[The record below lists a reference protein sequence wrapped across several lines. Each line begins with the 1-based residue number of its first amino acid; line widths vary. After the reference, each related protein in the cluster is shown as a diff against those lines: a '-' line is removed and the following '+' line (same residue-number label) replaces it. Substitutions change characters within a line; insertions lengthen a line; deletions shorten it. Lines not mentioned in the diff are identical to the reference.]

1 VRARVNRFAA
11 VRRPVTAFFRGC
23 RCRPNRLL
31 NAAPHNPDRKAC
43 LVSQSASGSDL
54 TSRALLPQG
63 LRDVLPPDGDHETR
77 VVENLM
83 ACFAAHGYERVKPP
97 LVEFEQSLLGQVS
110 QSVTNRTFRMMDPV
124 SQRMMALRPDMTLQ
138 VARIATTRLKKAPRP
153 VRLSYAGE
161 VMRVMGSQLSP
172 EREFTQVGF
181 ELIGAE
187 TPEADAEVILIAAEA
202 ARRVG
207 VKGLS
212 VDLMAPNLVP
222 ALLSAHG
229 VEGDEAKAFRAAL
242 DGKDADAAGKLGG
255 PAKLVAQLL
264 AASGPIAPSIAAL
277 ERIDLP
283 IDARAHVDSLKAV
296 SRLVQAADPQVT
308 LTVDAVENRGFAY
321 HTGVSFSLFVRGVRG
336 ELGRGGRYRA
346 GEVGEGATGLTF
358 YMDTMIR
365 SLPAAV
371 AGRKVFVPHGLSSD
385 VGKRLRE
392 QGWVTVAGLAAA
404 ADAMAEARRLGCS
417 HIAGADG
424 NTKSIERAA

>member
-1 VRARVNRFAA
+1 
-11 VRRPVTAFFRGC
+11 
-23 RCRPNRLL
+23 
-31 NAAPHNPDRKAC
+31 
-43 LVSQSASGSDL
+43 VSQSASGSDL

-77 VVENLM
+77 VVETLM

-97 LVEFEQSLLGQVS
+97 LVEFEQTLLGQVS
-110 QSVTNRTFRMMDPV
+110 QSVSNRTFRMMDPI

-138 VARIATTRLKKAPRP
+138 VARIATTRLNKAPRP

-187 TPEADAEVILIAAEA
+187 TPESDAEVILIAAEA

-212 VDLMAPNLVP
+212 IDLMAPNLVP
-222 ALLSAHG
+222 ALLASHG
-229 VEGDEAKAFRAAL
+229 IQGAEAQAFRTAL
-242 DGKDADAAGKLGG
+242 DGKDSGAIAKLGG
-255 PAKLVAQLL
+255 PAPLVSKLLT
-264 AASGPIAPSIAAL
+264 ASGPIAPGLSAL
-277 ERIDLP
+277 EKIDLP
-283 IDARAHVDSLKAV
+283 IDARAHVESLKAV

-346 GEVGEGATGLTF
+346 GETGEAATGLTF
-358 YMDTMIR
+358 YMDTVIR
-365 SLPAAV
+365 SLPAVA
-371 AGRKVFVPHGLSSD
+371 AGRKVFVPHGTRPD
-385 VGKRLRE
+385 VGRRLRE
-392 QGWVTVAGLAAA
+392 QGWVTVAGLAPA
-404 ADAMAEARRLGCS
+404 ADAAAEAKRLGCT

-424 NTKSIERAA
+424 NIQSIERAA

>member
-1 VRARVNRFAA
+1 
-11 VRRPVTAFFRGC
+11 
-23 RCRPNRLL
+23 
-31 NAAPHNPDRKAC
+31 
-43 LVSQSASGSDL
+43 VSQSASGSDL

-77 VVENLM
+77 VVETLM
-83 ACFAAHGYERVKPP
+83 ACFAAYGYERVKPP

-110 QSVTNRTFRMMDPV
+110 ASVANRTFRMMDPI

-187 TPEADAEVILIAAEA
+187 TPESDAEVILIAAEA

-212 VDLMAPNLVP
+212 IDLMAPNLVP
-222 ALLSAHG
+222 ALLAAHG
-229 VEGDEAKAFRAAL
+229 IEGAEAQAFRTAL
-242 DGKDADAAGKLGG
+242 DGKDSGAIAKLDG
-255 PAKLVAQLL
+255 PAPLVAKLL
-264 AASGPIAPSIAAL
+264 AASGPIAPGLAAL
-277 ERIDLP
+277 EKIELP
-283 IDARAHVDSLKAV
+283 IDARAHVESLKAV
-296 SRLVQAADPQVT
+296 SRLVQAADPQVA
-308 LTVDAVENRGFAY
+308 LTIDAVENRGFAY

-346 GEVGEGATGLTF
+346 GEAGEAATGLTF
-358 YMDTMIR
+358 YMDTVIR
-365 SLPAAV
+365 SLPVPAV
-371 AGRKVFVPHGLSSD
+371 SRKAFLPHGTAAD
-385 VGKRLRE
+385 VGRRLRE
-392 QGWVTVAGLAAA
+392 QGWMTVAGLAPV
-404 ADAMAEARRLGCS
+404 ADAAAEARRLGCT
-417 HIAGADG
+417 HLAGTDG
-424 NTKSIERAA
+424 NIQSIERAA

>member
-1 VRARVNRFAA
+1 M
-11 VRRPVTAFFRGC
+11 
-23 RCRPNRLL
+23 
-31 NAAPHNPDRKAC
+31 
-43 LVSQSASGSDL
+43 SQSGSGSDL

-77 VVENLM
+77 VVESLM
-83 ACFAAHGYERVKPP
+83 ACFAQHGYERVKPP

-110 QSVTNRTFRMMDPV
+110 QSVANRTFRMMDPI

-138 VARIATTRLKKAPRP
+138 IARIATTRLRKAPRP

-187 TPEADAEVILIAAEA
+187 TPESDAEVILIAAEA

-222 ALLSAHG
+222 SLLAAHG
-229 VEGDEAKAFRAAL
+229 IEGAEAQAFRTAL
-242 DGKDADAAGKLGG
+242 DGKDAGAVAKLGG
-255 PAKLVAQLL
+255 PAPLVGQLL
-264 AASGPIAPSIAAL
+264 AASGPIAAGLTAL
-277 ERIDLP
+277 ERIELP
-283 IDARAHVDSLKAV
+283 IDARAHVESLKAV
-296 SRLVQAADPQVT
+296 SRLVQAADPQVA

-346 GEVGEGATGLTF
+346 GEAGEAATGLTF
-358 YMDTMIR
+358 YMDTVIR

-371 AGRKVFVPHGLSSD
+371 AGRKVFVPHGLSPD

-404 ADAMAEARRLGCS
+404 ADAMAEARRLGCT

>member
-1 VRARVNRFAA
+1 M
-11 VRRPVTAFFRGC
+11 
-23 RCRPNRLL
+23 
-31 NAAPHNPDRKAC
+31 
-43 LVSQSASGSDL
+43 SQSASGSDL

-77 VVENLM
+77 VVETLM

-97 LVEFEQSLLGQVS
+97 LVEFEQTLLGQVS
-110 QSVTNRTFRMMDPV
+110 QSVSNRTFRMMDPI

-138 VARIATTRLKKAPRP
+138 VARIATTRLNKAPRP

-187 TPEADAEVILIAAEA
+187 TPESDAEVILIAAEA

-212 VDLMAPNLVP
+212 IDLMAPNLVP
-222 ALLSAHG
+222 ALLASHG
-229 VEGDEAKAFRAAL
+229 IQGAEAQAFRTAL
-242 DGKDADAAGKLGG
+242 DGKDSGAIAKLGG
-255 PAKLVAQLL
+255 PAPLVSKLLT
-264 AASGPIAPSIAAL
+264 ASGPIAPGLSAL
-277 ERIDLP
+277 EKIDLP
-283 IDARAHVDSLKAV
+283 IDARAHVESLKAV

-346 GEVGEGATGLTF
+346 GETGEAATGLTF
-358 YMDTMIR
+358 YMDTVIR
-365 SLPAAV
+365 SLPAVA
-371 AGRKVFVPHGLSSD
+371 AGRKVFVPHGTRPD
-385 VGKRLRE
+385 VGRRLRE
-392 QGWVTVAGLAAA
+392 QGWVTVAGLAPA
-404 ADAMAEARRLGCS
+404 ADAAAEAKRLGCT

-424 NTKSIERAA
+424 NIQSIERAA